1 MKKKTTAKEVIAF
14 VAVAVLFNLPIY
26 LYMLGVVPA
35 F

>member
-1 MKKKTTAKEVIAF
+1 MKKKTVKEVIAF
-14 VAVAVLFNLPIY
+14 IGAAILFNLPIY